1 MRVLPERCALR
12 RECWIVFVCVFYFIR
27 YWAEPDT
34 SPTVDM
40 CDLGRG
46 IVDCRRSLLCPG
58 GVSHWTLGPRHTP
71 VAGTYYHCL
80 AGRSPAPDAARSGS
94 PTEAQEVPGS
104 NTRGRMIFIK
114 SPDMIPGNFIFIY
127 FMKFTGIYRK
137 FLLFTLY
144 EAGWPVLYVWC
155 SRHV

>member
-1 MRVLPERCALR
+1 MNAWAPRALCSAEGVLLYVCESV
-12 RECWIVFVCVFYFIR
+12 VFVW

-34 SPTVDM
+34 SPTVAL

-58 GVSHWTLGPRHTP
+58 GVTHWTLGPHHIS

-80 AGRSPAPDAARSGS
+80 AGRSLAPDAARTG
-94 PTEAQEVPGS
+94 TQGRRRVPGS
-104 NTRGRMIFIK
+104 NTRGYRFFVF
-114 SPDMIPGNFIFIY
+114 SPGNVPGDYIFY
-127 FMKFTGIYRK
+127 EFYEFTGFSPV

-155 SRHV
+155 SRHL